1 MEALCVVSDLIQ
13 VTKNAYKIKINK
25 KNCWQFKSKMISYT
39 SCQREQRETVSFSLD
54 QKEIWKQMK
63 KVVDKLQEIW

>member
-13 VTKNAYKIKINK
+13 VTKNAYKINW

-39 SCQREQRETVSFSLD
+39 SCQREQRETASFSSD

-63 KVVDKLQEIW
+63 KVVDKLLPVW